1 LKSGIGTGRLNQK
14 KPDAEDEWAHL
25 TDTDGNETK
34 IEVRDAADVGK
45 RNIFIG
51 EKGGTPWEVVSKKTQ
66 NLADMTSNISQYVKL
81 VNAYLQEQK
90 KEVVKI
96 QDSKNRFDLEI
107 ENLQNDNVQLAKLN
121 DVQIDNLDAN
131 GLKKF
136 AQKLTQVR
144 DSRRGKINQLKTE
157 ITKTEEELKK
167 QDIQITKIN
176 DQIIEKEK
184 RGTNDKNLTK
194 DQLFK
199 ELSTIIKKYDGK
211 TVANVLTEINLF
223 FESCIFTTSFFCS

>member
-1 LKSGIGTGRLNQK
+1 LKSGIGTGRINQK

-34 IEVRDAADVGK
+34 IEARDAADVGN
-45 RNIFIG
+45 RNIFAG

-96 QDSKNRFDLEI
+96 KDSKNRFDLEI
-107 ENLQNDNVQLAKLN
+107 ENLQNDNVQFAKLN
-121 DVQIDNLDAN
+121 DVQIDNLDTN

-136 AQKLTQVR
+136 GQKLTQVR
-144 DSRRGKINQLKTE
+144 DSRKEKINQLKIE
-157 ITKTEEELKK
+157 MKKTEEELKK

-176 DQIIEKEK
+176 DQIKENEK

-199 ELSTIIKKYDGK
+199 ELSTIIQKYDGK
-211 TVANVLTEINLF
+211 TVANVLTEINSLK
-223 FESCIFTTSFFCS
+223 

>member
-1 LKSGIGTGRLNQK
+1 MKSGIGTGRLNQK

-34 IEVRDAADVGK
+34 IEARDAADVGK

-176 DQIIEKEK
+176 DQIKEKEK

-199 ELSTIIKKYDGK
+199 ELSTIIQKYDGK
-211 TVANVLTEINLF
+211 TVATVLTKINSLK
-223 FESCIFTTSFFCS
+223 

>member
-1 LKSGIGTGRLNQK
+1 MKSGIGTGRLNQK

-34 IEVRDAADVGK
+34 IEARDAADVGK

-199 ELSTIIKKYDGK
+199 ELSTIIQKYDGK
-211 TVANVLTEINLF
+211 TVANVLTEINSLK
-223 FESCIFTTSFFCS
+223 

>member
-1 LKSGIGTGRLNQK
+1 MKSGIGTGRFNQK

-34 IEVRDAADVGK
+34 IEARDAADVGK

-176 DQIIEKEK
+176 DQIKEKEK

-199 ELSTIIKKYDGK
+199 ELSTIIQKYDGK
-211 TVANVLTEINLF
+211 TVATVLTEINSLK
-223 FESCIFTTSFFCS
+223 

>member
-1 LKSGIGTGRLNQK
+1 MKSGIGTGRLNQK

-34 IEVRDAADVGK
+34 IEARDAADVGK

-176 DQIIEKEK
+176 DQIKEKEK

-199 ELSTIIKKYDGK
+199 ELSTIIQKYDGK
-211 TVANVLTEINLF
+211 TVANVLTEIN
-223 FESCIFTTSFFCS
+223 SIKQ

>member
-1 LKSGIGTGRLNQK
+1 MKSGIGTGRFNQK

-34 IEVRDAADVGK
+34 IEARDAADVGK

-96 QDSKNRFDLEI
+96 KNSKNRFDLEI

-176 DQIIEKEK
+176 DQIKEKEK

-199 ELSTIIKKYDGK
+199 ELSTIIQKYDGK
-211 TVANVLTEINLF
+211 TVATVLTEINSLK
-223 FESCIFTTSFFCS
+223 

>member
-1 LKSGIGTGRLNQK
+1 LKSGIGTGKFNQK

-25 TDTDGNETK
+25 TNTDGNETK
-34 IEVRDAADVGK
+34 IEARDAADVGK

-96 QDSKNRFDLEI
+96 KNSKNRFDLEI

-199 ELSTIIKKYDGK
+199 ELSIIIQKYDGK
-211 TVANVLTEINLF
+211 TVANVLTEINSLK
-223 FESCIFTTSFFCS
+223 

>member
-1 LKSGIGTGRLNQK
+1 MKSGIGTGRFKQK

-34 IEVRDAADVGK
+34 IEARDAADVGK

-176 DQIIEKEK
+176 DQIKEKEK

-199 ELSTIIKKYDGK
+199 ELSTIIQKYDGK
-211 TVANVLTEINLF
+211 TVATVLTKINSLK
-223 FESCIFTTSFFCS
+223 

>member
-1 LKSGIGTGRLNQK
+1 LKSGIGTGRFNQK

-34 IEVRDAADVGK
+34 IEARDAADVGK

-51 EKGGTPWEVVSKKTQ
+51 EKGGTPWEVVTKKTQ

-96 QDSKNRFDLEI
+96 KDSKNRFDLEI
-107 ENLQNDNVQLAKLN
+107 ENLQNDNVQFAKLN
-121 DVQIDNLDAN
+121 DVQIDNLDTN

-136 AQKLTQVR
+136 GQKLTQVR
-144 DSRRGKINQLKTE
+144 DSGREKINRLKIE
-157 ITKTEEELKK
+157 MKKTEEELKK

-176 DQIIEKEK
+176 DQIKEKEK
-184 RGTNDKNLTK
+184 RGTDDKNLTK

-199 ELSTIIKKYDGK
+199 ELSIIIQKYDGK
-211 TVANVLTEINLF
+211 TVANVLTEINSLKQ
-223 FESCIFTTSFFCS
+223 

>member
-1 LKSGIGTGRLNQK
+1 MKSGIGTGRFKQK

-34 IEVRDAADVGK
+34 IEARDAADVGK

-144 DSRRGKINQLKTE
+144 DSKRGKINQLKTE

-176 DQIIEKEK
+176 DQIKEKEK

-199 ELSTIIKKYDGK
+199 ELSTIIQKYDGK
-211 TVANVLTEINLF
+211 TVATVLTEINSLK
-223 FESCIFTTSFFCS
+223 

>member
-1 LKSGIGTGRLNQK
+1 MKSGIGTGRINQK

-34 IEVRDAADVGK
+34 IEARDAADVGN
-45 RNIFIG
+45 RNIFVG

-176 DQIIEKEK
+176 DQIKEKEK

-199 ELSTIIKKYDGK
+199 ELSTIIQKYDGK
-211 TVANVLTEINLF
+211 TVANVLTEINSLK
-223 FESCIFTTSFFCS
+223 

>member
-1 LKSGIGTGRLNQK
+1 LKSGIGTGRINQK
-14 KPDAEDEWAHL
+14 KSDAEDEWAHL

-34 IEVRDAADVGK
+34 IEARDAADVGK

-157 ITKTEEELKK
+157 ITKTEEELNK

-176 DQIIEKEK
+176 DQIKEKEK

-199 ELSTIIKKYDGK
+199 ELSTIIQKYDGK
-211 TVANVLTEINLF
+211 TVANVLTEINSLK
-223 FESCIFTTSFFCS
+223 

>member
-1 LKSGIGTGRLNQK
+1 MKSGIGTGRINQK

-34 IEVRDAADVGK
+34 IEARDAADVGK

-176 DQIIEKEK
+176 DQIKEKEK

-199 ELSTIIKKYDGK
+199 ELSTIIQKYDGK
-211 TVANVLTEINLF
+211 TVANVLTEINSLK
-223 FESCIFTTSFFCS
+223 

>member
-1 LKSGIGTGRLNQK
+1 MKSGIGTGRFNQK

-34 IEVRDAADVGK
+34 IEARDAADVGN
-45 RNIFIG
+45 RNIFVG

-176 DQIIEKEK
+176 DQIKEKEK

-199 ELSTIIKKYDGK
+199 ELSTIIQKYDGK
-211 TVANVLTEINLF
+211 TVANVLTEINSLK
-223 FESCIFTTSFFCS
+223 

>member
-1 LKSGIGTGRLNQK
+1 MKSGIGTGKLNQK

-96 QDSKNRFDLEI
+96 KDSKNRFDLEI

-176 DQIIEKEK
+176 DQIKEKEK

-199 ELSTIIKKYDGK
+199 ELSTIIQKYDGK
-211 TVANVLTEINLF
+211 TVANVLTEINSLK
-223 FESCIFTTSFFCS
+223 

>member
-1 LKSGIGTGRLNQK
+1 MKSGIGTGRFNQK

-34 IEVRDAADVGK
+34 IEARDAADVGK

-176 DQIIEKEK
+176 DQIKENEK

-199 ELSTIIKKYDGK
+199 ELSTIIQKYDGK
-211 TVANVLTEINLF
+211 TVANVLTEINSLK
-223 FESCIFTTSFFCS
+223 

>member
-1 LKSGIGTGRLNQK
+1 MKSGIGTGRLNQK

-184 RGTNDKNLTK
+184 RGTNDKNLTN

-211 TVANVLTEINLF
+211 TVATVLTKIN
-223 FESCIFTTSFFCS
+223 SIKQ

>member
-1 LKSGIGTGRLNQK
+1 MKSGIGTGRFNQK

-34 IEVRDAADVGK
+34 IEARDAADVGK

-51 EKGGTPWEVVSKKTQ
+51 EKGGTPWEVVTKKTQ

-176 DQIIEKEK
+176 DQIKEKEK

-199 ELSTIIKKYDGK
+199 ELSTIIQKYDGK
-211 TVANVLTEINLF
+211 TVATVLTEINSLKQ
-223 FESCIFTTSFFCS
+223 

>member
-1 LKSGIGTGRLNQK
+1 MKSGIGTGRLNQK

-34 IEVRDAADVGK
+34 IEARDAADVGK

-176 DQIIEKEK
+176 DQIKEKEK

-199 ELSTIIKKYDGK
+199 ELSTIIQKYDGK
-211 TVANVLTEINLF
+211 TVATVLTEINSLK
-223 FESCIFTTSFFCS
+223 

>member
-1 LKSGIGTGRLNQK
+1 MKSGIGTGRLNQK

-34 IEVRDAADVGK
+34 IEARDAADVGK

-199 ELSTIIKKYDGK
+199 ELSTIIQKYDGK
-211 TVANVLTEINLF
+211 TVANVLTEIN
-223 FESCIFTTSFFCS
+223 SIKQ

>member
-1 LKSGIGTGRLNQK
+1 MKSGIGTGRFNQK

-34 IEVRDAADVGK
+34 IEARDAADVGK

-96 QDSKNRFDLEI
+96 KDSKNRFDLEI

-199 ELSTIIKKYDGK
+199 ELSTIIQKYDGK
-211 TVANVLTEINLF
+211 TVATVLTEINSLK
-223 FESCIFTTSFFCS
+223 

>member
-1 LKSGIGTGRLNQK
+1 MKSGIGTGRFNQK

-34 IEVRDAADVGK
+34 IEARDAADVGK

-176 DQIIEKEK
+176 DQIKEKEK

-199 ELSTIIKKYDGK
+199 ELSTIIQKYDGK
-211 TVANVLTEINLF
+211 TVATVLTKINSLK
-223 FESCIFTTSFFCS
+223 

>member
-1 LKSGIGTGRLNQK
+1 MKSGIGTGKLSQK
-14 KPDAEDEWAHL
+14 KPEAEDEWAHL
-25 TDTDGNETK
+25 TDSHGSETK
-34 IEVRDAADVGK
+34 IEAKDAADVGN
-45 RNIFIG
+45 RNIFVG

-90 KEVVKI
+90 KEVAKI
-96 QDSKNRFDLEI
+96 KDSKNRFDLEI
-107 ENLQNDNVQLAKLN
+107 ESLQNDNVQLSKLN
-121 DVQIDNLDAN
+121 DVKINNLDAN

-144 DSRRGKINQLKTE
+144 DSRRAKINQLKTE
-157 ITKTEEELKK
+157 ITKTEEELKN

-176 DQIIEKEK
+176 DQIKENEK

-199 ELSTIIKKYDGK
+199 ELSTIIQKYDGK
-211 TVANVLTEINLF
+211 TVANVLTEIN
-223 FESCIFTTSFFCS
+223 SSKN

>member
-1 LKSGIGTGRLNQK
+1 MKSGIGTGRFNQK

-34 IEVRDAADVGK
+34 IEARDAADVGK

-51 EKGGTPWEVVSKKTQ
+51 EKGGTPWEVVTKKTQ

-176 DQIIEKEK
+176 DQIKEKEK

-199 ELSTIIKKYDGK
+199 ELSIIIQKYDGK
-211 TVANVLTEINLF
+211 TVANVLTEINSLKQ
-223 FESCIFTTSFFCS
+223 

>member
-1 LKSGIGTGRLNQK
+1 MKSGIGTGRLNQK

-34 IEVRDAADVGK
+34 IEARDAADVGK

-144 DSRRGKINQLKTE
+144 DSRRGKINQLKSE
-157 ITKTEEELKK
+157 ITKTEEELNK

-176 DQIIEKEK
+176 DQIKEKEK

-199 ELSTIIKKYDGK
+199 ELSTIIQKYDGK
-211 TVANVLTEINLF
+211 TVANVLTEINSLK
-223 FESCIFTTSFFCS
+223 

>member
-1 LKSGIGTGRLNQK
+1 MKSGIGTGRFNQK

-34 IEVRDAADVGK
+34 IEARDAADVGK

-176 DQIIEKEK
+176 DQIKEKEK

-199 ELSTIIKKYDGK
+199 ELSTIIQKYDGK
-211 TVANVLTEINLF
+211 TVANVLTEINSLK
-223 FESCIFTTSFFCS
+223 

>member
-1 LKSGIGTGRLNQK
+1 MKSGIGTGRFNQK

-34 IEVRDAADVGK
+34 IEARDAADVGK

-199 ELSTIIKKYDGK
+199 ELSIIIQKYDGK
-211 TVANVLTEINLF
+211 TVANVLTEINSLK
-223 FESCIFTTSFFCS
+223 

>member
-90 KEVVKI
+90 KEVIKI

-121 DVQIDNLDAN
+121 DVQIDNLDTN

-136 AQKLTQVR
+136 GQKLTQVR
-144 DSRRGKINQLKTE
+144 DSMKEKINQLKTE
-157 ITKTEEELKK
+157 MKKTEEELKK

-176 DQIIEKEK
+176 DQIKENEK

-199 ELSTIIKKYDGK
+199 ELSTIIQKYDGK
-211 TVANVLTEINLF
+211 TVANVLTEINSLK
-223 FESCIFTTSFFCS
+223 